1 MKVAMSPFHSVS
13 VIARP
18 VRGLIGAL
26 WLPLPSE
33 TRNSMFTSST
43 KMPL

>member
-1 MKVAMSPFHSVS
+1 MKSAIEFFHSPS

-18 VRGLIGAL
+18 VRGLTGAL